1 MGINL
6 PNARGVFLPK
16 VPIEIQDKATR
27 EYLDRLKREIET
39 QFAREFDNAYQIVS
53 TTVILNLAT
62 ASGLM
67 TTISG
72 SVTAL
77 YAIIATGTSGT
88 FDDSA
93 GNTVTVATGLI
104 TALSA

>member
-16 VPIEIQDKATR
+16 VPMEIEDKATR
-27 EYLDRLKREIET
+27 DYLDRLKREIET
-39 QFAREFDNAYQIVS
+39 QFARAFDNAYQIVS
-53 TTVILNLAT
+53 TTVITNL
-62 ASGLM
+62 S
-67 TTISG
+67 
-72 SVTAL
+72 
-77 YAIIATGTSGT
+77 TGTSGS